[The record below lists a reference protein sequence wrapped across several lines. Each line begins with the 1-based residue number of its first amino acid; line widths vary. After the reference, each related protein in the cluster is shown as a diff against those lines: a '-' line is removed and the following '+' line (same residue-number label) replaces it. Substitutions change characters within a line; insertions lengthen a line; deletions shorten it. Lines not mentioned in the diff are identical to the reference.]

1 MTMIQCLHTAI
12 VVSDLEKAEQFYGNI
27 LGLKKVDRP
36 LKYPGVWY
44 QVGDYQIHL
53 MVHPGFNCTLSNQE
67 KWGRNPHF
75 SLGTDNLS
83 DIIARLQSHGH
94 PVQMSQSGR
103 AACFTRDFD
112 GNVIEISQF

>member
-1 MTMIQCLHTAI
+1 MIRCIHTAI
-12 VVSDLEKAEQFYGNI
+12 LVSDLEKAEQFYGNI
-27 LGLKKVDRP
+27 LGLEKVDRP

-53 MVHPGFNCTLSNQE
+53 MVHSGFNSTLSNPE

-75 SLGTDNLS
+75 ALGTDNLS

-103 AACFTRDFD
+103 AACFTIDFD
-112 GNVIEISQF
+112 GNVIEINQL